1 MKWLLYLTLSAGI
14 ATVAFSQTLNV
25 TNLPEAVQ
33 KTMQAE
39 AAGGTIAD
47 VQTKE
52 EDGETRYSATISKG
66 DEDRDITVAEDGTL
80 RSEEIPLEQTPPAVR
95 ETINKTIGNATLD
108 DIEKDVDDGKANY
121 DVDMT
126 TQSGVTRNFTVEE
139 DGHISSQQIAL
150 EDVPLAARDTIEAE
164 VNRSGAKAGNIYR
177 TKDEDGIGYDV
188 EIQRNGKN
196 AEFSVSQDGKLESV
210 QVFPEELPAV
220 GQRTLRQRIAGGK
233 LSRIDKEFDENDQFM
248 YHVEAR
254 KNGKPF
260 HFMIGPGG
268 RFRGLE

>member
-1 MKWLLYLTLSAGI
+1 MNTFFYLVLSAGM
-14 ATVAFSQTLNV
+14 ATAAFSQTPNV
-25 TNLPEAVQ
+25 TKLPEEVQ

-39 AAGGTIAD
+39 APGGTISE

-80 RSEEIPLEQTPPAVR
+80 RSKEIPLEQAPPVVR
-95 ETINKTIGNATLD
+95 DTINKTVGNATLD
-108 DIEKDVDDGKANY
+108 SIEIDIDDGKANY
-121 DVDMT
+121 EVDMT

-139 DGHISSQQIAL
+139 DGHISSRQIAL
-150 EDVPLAARDTIEAE
+150 EDVPLAARDTIDAE
-164 VNRSGAKAGNIYR
+164 VNRSSAKVGNIYR

-210 QVFPEELPAV
+210 RIFPEELPPL
-220 GQRTLRQRIAGGK
+220 GQLTLRQRIAGGK
-233 LSRIDKEFDENDQFM
+233 LSRIDKEFDEDNKFM

-260 HFMIGPGG
+260 DFMIGPGG
-268 RFRGLE
+268 RFRGME

>member
-1 MKWLLYLTLSAGI
+1 MKTFFYLALSAGI

-33 KTMQAE
+33 KTMQTE

-80 RSEEIPLEQTPPAVR
+80 RSKEIPIEQAPPVVR
-95 ETINKTIGNATLD
+95 DTINKTVGNATLD
-108 DIEKDVDDGKANY
+108 SIEKDIDDGKANY

-126 TQSGVTRNFTVEE
+126 TQSGVTRDFTVEE

-150 EDVPLAARDTIEAE
+150 EDVPLAARDSIDAE
-164 VNRSGAKAGNIYR
+164 VNRISVKIGCIYR
-177 TKDEDGIGYDV
+177 VKDEDGTSYDI
-188 EIQRNGKN
+188 EIQRRGKN

-210 QVFPEELPAV
+210 EVFPEELPAV

-233 LSRIDKEFDENDQFM
+233 LSRIDKEFDEDNKFM

-260 HFMIGPGG
+260 DFMIGPGG
-268 RFRGLE
+268 RFRGME